1 MITVGRKGGY
11 ENACQPKTPS
21 AMLYSCALPTTDFYL
36 DLTRIDVLQLGLLDL
51 DASQ

>member
-1 MITVGRKGGY
+1 MITVGRKGCY

-21 AMLYSCALPTTDFYL
+21 AMLYSCALPSTDFYL
-36 DLTRIDVLQLGLLDL
+36 DLTRSDGLQSGLFDL